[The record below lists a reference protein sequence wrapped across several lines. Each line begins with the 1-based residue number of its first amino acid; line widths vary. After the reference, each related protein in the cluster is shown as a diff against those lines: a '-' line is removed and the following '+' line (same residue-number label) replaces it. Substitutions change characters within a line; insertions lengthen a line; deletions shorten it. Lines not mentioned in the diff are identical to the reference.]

1 MRRATVL
8 FLSYWFLSPLPA
20 YCWWETGHQAIA
32 RIAAVHLTPE
42 ARTRVA
48 QIFGVENTPAAV
60 AEAMTAASTWADET
74 KAATRTGEWHF
85 IDLALQDGE
94 SDIPARCPENNC
106 APARIR
112 LFAAQ
117 LASRHFDDT
126 RWSDL
131 DALRYVIHLVGDI
144 HQPLHTI
151 SDADLGGNCERL
163 DPLVGNAKNLHA
175 LWDGP
180 LVDALNADSRVLAHQ
195 LEEDIN
201 GMPPSARAAI
211 ATGNEEDWVWESHE
225 LAIRDVYEKL
235 RIPIEP
241 FEFPRNCRF
250 APAPV
255 GEMFLDISN
264 VYVNDMKPVVREQLI
279 RAGLRL
285 ANLLNQSL

>member
-1 MRRATVL
+1 MRRATAL
-8 FLSYWFLSPLPA
+8 FLSYWFLCPLPA

-32 RIAAVHLTPE
+32 RVAAVHLTLE
-42 ARTRVA
+42 ARTRAA

-60 AEAMTAASTWADET
+60 AEAMAAASTWADET

-94 SDIPARCPENNC
+94 ADISARCPGDNC

-144 HQPLHTI
+144 HQPLHTV

-180 LVDALNADSRVLAHQ
+180 LVDALNADSRLLAHE
-195 LEEDIN
+195 LEEDID

-235 RIPIEP
+235 RIPTEP
-241 FEFPRNCRF
+241 VEFPRNCRF
-250 APAPV
+250 APALV
-255 GEMFLDISN
+255 GEMFLDIGN
-264 VYVNDMKPVVREQLI
+264 GYVNDMKPVVREQLI